1 MPQAAGFSGAVKYT
15 MPGSGITTITVSGQ
29 VLRPSPPL
37 LCCCLTPSGARGG
50 LQVGMD
56 GEGNIPED
64 VGAQA
69 EIALASIASTL
80 EAAGAS
86 MADVIK
92 MNTCMHSCCPC

>member
-1 MPQAAGFSGAVKYT
+1 
-15 MPGSGITTITVSGQ
+15 
-29 VLRPSPPL
+29 
-37 LCCCLTPSGARGG
+37 
-50 LQVGMD
+50 MD
-56 GEGNIPED
+56 SEGNIPED

-86 MADVIK
+86 LADVIK

>member
-1 MPQAAGFSGAVKYT
+1 
-15 MPGSGITTITVSGQ
+15 
-29 VLRPSPPL
+29 
-37 LCCCLTPSGARGG
+37 
-50 LQVGMD
+50 MD
-56 GEGNIPED
+56 SDGNIPED

-92 MNTCMHSCCPC
+92 MNTCARQSPRCPCCPCSCWLALLRC

>member
-1 MPQAAGFSGAVKYT
+1 MAAG
-15 MPGSGITTITVSGQ
+15 
-29 VLRPSPPL
+29 
-37 LCCCLTPSGARGG
+37 GG

-92 MNTCMHSCCPC
+92 MNTCQRCPC